1 MIDSGKENERLVLTP
16 SQREALNRLKTF
28 VESGQEKVFIL
39 TGYAGTGKTTLM
51 KMFINWLSNGNH
63 PFELLAST
71 GRAAKVLSN
80 KAGSEAKTIHSCIYT
95 FDAFNQDIERLVQE
109 IDKHKGVDTTGQLLL
124 QFETLKAD
132 NEDYK
137 QRIYIVDEASMVP
150 DVRDKNPTQAIFGT
164 GKVLTDLLNYDAK
177 GRFIFVGDACQLPPM
192 LQDFSPALAETY
204 MQDVHHVKVAH
215 ARLQEI
221 VRQEDTNDIIQAAA
235 RVRMLY
241 EKPARV
247 TWAKFPL
254 RGYQHIEI
262 HPSQISLIDAYI
274 RKVKEKGFNATTLI
288 CGSNRSCGML
298 SQLIRPAL
306 GFHSGNLEVGELLLV
321 TQNNLPTGLMNG
333 DFVKVVSIGNRIRQA
348 ELTFLHVEV
357 CEMVTEQTYSLL
369 LIEDILYS
377 GMTNLSQISQKALF
391 IDFYRRMKEKKIS
404 SKSQELKDKMKND
417 PYLNALRVVYGYAIT
432 CHKAQGGEWEDV
444 YLDIPRYLSHNP
456 THATYQWLYTAV
468 TRASNRLH
476 VVDAFFI
483 A

>member
-1 MIDSGKENERLVLTP
+1 MIDSGKENEKLVLTP

-51 KMFINWLSNGNH
+51 RKFIKWLSEH
-63 PFELLAST
+63 KHSFTLLAST

-80 KAGSEAKTIHSCIYT
+80 KAGGKAMTIHSCIYT
-95 FDAFNQDIERLVQE
+95 FTAFSQDIEKLVHQIE
-109 IDKHKGVDTTGQLLL
+109 AEKGADSTGQLLL
-124 QFETLKAD
+124 QFAALKVVNVD
-132 NEDYK
+132 NCQK
-137 QRIYIVDEASMVP
+137 VYIVDEASMVS

-204 MQDVHHVKVAH
+204 MQNVHHVKVTH

-221 VRQEDTNDIIQAAA
+221 VRQEDTNDIIKAAA

-241 EKPARV
+241 EKPPQV

-348 ELTFLHVEV
+348 KLTFLHVEV

-404 SKSQELKDKMKND
+404 SKSQEFKDCMLND
-417 PYLNALRVVYGYAIT
+417 SFLNALRAVYGYAIT

-444 YLDIPRYLSHNP
+444 YLDIPRRLSHKP
-456 THATYQWLYTAV
+456 TRVTYQWLYTAV

-476 VVDAFFI
+476 VVDDFFI